1 MRRASLMAVIVVL
14 LSTVV
19 GYLAWD
25 RHDKEVQKQHD
36 KAFDD
41 VFTRR

>member
-1 MRRASLMAVIVVL
+1 MHKTALISVIVVL
-14 LSTVV
+14 LTSAV

-25 RHDKEVQKQHD
+25 RHDKEVQKQND
-36 KAFDD
+36 KAFDA

>member
-1 MRRASLMAVIVVL
+1 MSKRLILLVIAALLAS
-14 LSTVV
+14 VV

-25 RHDKEVQKQHD
+25 RHDKEVQKQND
-36 KAFDD
+36 KAFDA